1 LSLHPHIGP
10 EGRVSALLR
19 WLLIVPPGPKRT
31 QPEEILYGL
40 DQRPP
45 FWTLIGISAQHVL
58 LALMLSIYAVIAAR
72 ELGLDP
78 AGVARYA
85 AASLFWLGV
94 GTVLYYARTR
104 ITPGIPFVNIPS
116 PISMATYVSVT
127 GLYGPGAAVGAFV
140 LANVVL
146 FLIAGYLTR
155 LRAYFP
161 PEVTGVAV
169 LMLGVSLIG
178 EAVGASFGIDQG
190 GPVSAAAF
198 AAAVATLAGIIWA
211 SVWGRPRVRIM
222 AVLIGTVLGFVVAA
236 LLDVLDFAGIE
247 RLVDLPLL
255 ALPLEG
261 RDLGWPTLVPAAILP
276 VFLVESLN
284 ATDQLA
290 STLTLDKLND
300 SRWRRADMPMVARG
314 VRTLAL
320 GNLLLAAN
328 GLLTSGSSSANL
340 GLAHASGVMSRHV
353 ALVAGGMMM
362 LLAFVPAVPSLIVLT
377 PAPVVGALLIYTAAF
392 MIVAGMDL
400 ILSRMLN
407 TKRSFTVGI
416 SVVAGSAVYVLPRL
430 IEEAPAWSQTMV
442 SSGLTVAAISAV
454 VLNMIFRIGVRQTA
468 STVLDGQG
476 GAAEVADFLEHW
488 GKVWGARREVILRAG
503 LAIGE
508 AMEILGRTGS
518 ATGRAELVVRFDEV
532 DLVCILHYPGAPRQL
547 GTGEVNVAARL
558 DADDDDVI
566 EQGMRQVSA
575 LMVTRLADQVG
586 TGGKNG
592 MAELTL
598 QFEH

>member
-1 LSLHPHIGP
+1 
-10 EGRVSALLR
+10 
-19 WLLIVPPGPKRT
+19 
-31 QPEEILYGL
+31 
-40 DQRPP
+40 
-45 FWTLIGISAQHVL
+45 
-58 LALMLSIYAVIAAR
+58 
-72 ELGLDP
+72 
-78 AGVARYA
+78 
-85 AASLFWLGV
+85 
-94 GTVLYYARTR
+94 
-104 ITPGIPFVNIPS
+104 
-116 PISMATYVSVT
+116 
-127 GLYGPGAAVGAFV
+127 
-140 LANVVL
+140 
-146 FLIAGYLTR
+146 
-155 LRAYFP
+155 
-161 PEVTGVAV
+161 
-169 LMLGVSLIG
+169 
-178 EAVGASFGIDQG
+178 
-190 GPVSAAAF
+190 
-198 AAAVATLAGIIWA
+198 
-211 SVWGRPRVRIM
+211 M

-468 STVLDGQG
+468 STVLDGEG

-532 DLVCILHYPGAPRQL
+532 DLVCILHYPGAPLQL
-547 GTGEVNVAARL
+547 GTGEVNVAAML

-575 LMVTRLADQVG
+575 LMVTRLADQVR